1 MKALILYT
9 LFVVAGAVVSAL
21 VGMFIEREFSDTLGL
36 IVFLF
41 MFFANF
47 AVCWILTIL
56 AMDGTLANAQGA
68 KEQHEIERSGRAQMA
83 RPKKA

>member
-1 MKALILYT
+1 MKALVLYT
-9 LFVVAGAVVSAL
+9 LFVIAGAVVC
-21 VGMFIEREFSDTLGL
+21 GFIGVYLERQFSETLSL
-36 IVFLF
+36 IVFLT

-68 KEQHEIERSGRAQMA
+68 KEQMEIERSGRAQMA
-83 RPKKA
+83 RSKKA